1 MFLRQVYSAFIGNA
15 QVNGQLLDEE
25 HGKVVVLCEQSHQA
39 VMGIWQTRDGSN
51 ADAAVT

>member
-1 MFLRQVYSAFIGNA
+1 VSRVI
-15 QVNGQLLDEE
+15 
-25 HGKVVVLCEQSHQA
+25 KA